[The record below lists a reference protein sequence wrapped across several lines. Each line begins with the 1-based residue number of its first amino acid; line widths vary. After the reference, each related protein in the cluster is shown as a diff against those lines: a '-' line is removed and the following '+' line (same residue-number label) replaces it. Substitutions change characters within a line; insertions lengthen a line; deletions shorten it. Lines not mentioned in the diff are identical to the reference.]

1 MPEIQIPSIVTNLL
15 SVIIAFFSAFAIAL
29 WISMIIWTFRDA
41 RARSRDFFAVA
52 LATLMVVIF
61 GPLGLLLYFLLRPSV
76 TLAELYERSLE
87 EEALLQDLE
96 ERPRCPGCSRV
107 VENEWV
113 ICPDCHTQLKRI
125 CVNCSN
131 KLHLRWNL
139 CPYCGTG
146 VNQAATSAQIDR
158 GRPNQHIEEPKRE
171 AAPVLTISNRQPT
184 TAPHQP
190 VRMPDR
196 AHEPKADKSQ
206 SAPDTKTP
214 EKVDTPAIDS
224 QSGGDKPNLIQKIDP
239 A

>member
-1 MPEIQIPSIVTNLL
+1 
-15 SVIIAFFSAFAIAL
+15 
-29 WISMIIWTFRDA
+29 
-41 RARSRDFFAVA
+41 
-52 LATLMVVIF
+52 MVVIF
-61 GPLGLLLYFLLRPSV
+61 GPLGMLLYFLLRPNV

-125 CVNCSN
+125 CVNCGN

-146 VNQAATSAQIDR
+146 VNQAAQAVQVER
-158 GRPNQHIEEPKRE
+158 GRPNRQIEEPKRTPTP
-171 AAPVLTISNRQPT
+171 APVLSMHNRQTPPQT
-184 TAPHQP
+184 PLNA
-190 VRMPDR
+190 
-196 AHEPKADKSQ
+196 
-206 SAPDTKTP
+206 TP
-214 EKVDTPAIDS
+214 ERSTDPNADTTTGLKSPEPADN
-224 QSGGDKPNLIQKIDP
+224 QSSGDKPNFIQKVDP